1 MHSIQIKISRFKPGI
16 IDPPAFVTYELT
28 PAPDWTVLD
37 ALEQIRIHQE
47 PSLMYRRA
55 CHHASCGTCACTIN
69 GMERLACKTKLA
81 DLGTP
86 AITLEPLR
94 CFERIGDL
102 VTVRSALFQ
111 FMQLDW
117 SCLQPDEK
125 RDNHDLLLSG
135 CGQTVTI
142 FENCIECGCC
152 VCACPVARKNK
163 GFLGPAV
170 LSAVNQEMKK
180 NPSTENDLLTLAAA
194 PDGEPLCQRALAC
207 SRVCPAGVYPARHI
221 KELRDQRNRTGT
233 TPRNRQAPTR

>member
-1 MHSIQIKISRFKPGI
+1 MHSLQIKISRFKPST
-16 IDPPAFVTYELT
+16 IDPPAYFTYELT

-69 GMERLACKTKLA
+69 GMERLACRTKLA

-94 CFERIGDL
+94 CFRRIGDL

-111 FMQLDW
+111 FMQPEW

-125 RDNHDLLLSG
+125 RDEHDLLLSDHG
-135 CGQTVTI
+135 RTI
-142 FENCIECGCC
+142 TKFEDCIECGCC
-152 VCACPVARKNK
+152 VSACPVARKNRR
-163 GFLGPAV
+163 FLGPAV
-170 LSAVNQEMKK
+170 LSAVNREVRK
-180 NPSTENDLLTLAAA
+180 NPSADNDLLTLAAA
-194 PDGEPLCQRALAC
+194 ADGEPLCRRAMAC
-207 SRVCPAGVYPARHI
+207 SRVCPTGVYPARHI
-221 KELRDQRNRTGT
+221 IELRNQRKRKGNM
-233 TPRNRQAPTR
+233 P